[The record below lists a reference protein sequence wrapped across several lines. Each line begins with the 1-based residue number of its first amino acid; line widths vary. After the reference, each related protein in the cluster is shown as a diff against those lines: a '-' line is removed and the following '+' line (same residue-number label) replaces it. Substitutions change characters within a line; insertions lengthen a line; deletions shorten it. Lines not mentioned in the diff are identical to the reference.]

1 MKNASAH
8 ILKASLLAALL
19 GFAGLGAAQPAGAGD
34 VPHTPPPEALAACKS
49 IAAGQACSFT
59 SPRGAVSGTCW
70 APAGKPLA
78 CKPKN
83 APGGG
88 AAPAKK

>member
-1 MKNASAH
+1 MKNTSAH
-8 ILKASLLAALL
+8 ILKAILLAALL
-19 GFAGLGAAQPAGAGD
+19 GFACLCEAQPANAGD

-49 IAAGQACSFT
+49 ITVGLACSFT

-70 APAGKPLA
+70 APPGKPLA

-88 AAPAKK
+88 APAKK